1 MKSICMKGELFL
13 KLVGIS
19 GALIGAKPSI
29 VVNEVL
35 QAAKQLDPSIEVE
48 LIDLRNYEVEFVV
61 GKPLSDYNQDTQTVI
76 KKIMEADLY
85 VIGTPIYQASITG
98 ALKNLFDHLPT
109 TALQSKVVG
118 VVTTGGSDKHF
129 LVADTQLKPILSFFK
144 ANIAASSVFVNS
156 NCFNQ
161 QNEIEDEEIKQR
173 INHLAMDL
181 LFLQNKLFAKEK

>member
-1 MKSICMKGELFL
+1 M

-29 VVNEVL
+29 AVNEVL
-35 QAAKQLDPSIEVE
+35 KAAKRIDPTLEVE
-48 LIDLRNYEVEFVV
+48 LIDMRDYNVEFVV
-61 GKPLSDYNQDTQTVI
+61 GKPFNQYNEDTQTVVN
-76 KKIMEADLY
+76 KILEADLY

-129 LVADTQLKPILSFFK
+129 LVADNQLKPILTFFK
-144 ANIAASSVFVNS
+144 ANTAASSVFVHS
-156 NCFNQ
+156 NDFNKE
-161 QNEIEDEEIKQR
+161 NEIVNEEIIQR
-173 INHLAMDL
+173 INNLAMEL
-181 LFLQNKLFAKEK
+181 LFLQTKLFSN